1 MKRVL
6 IVEDDPTWAML
17 VGKYVRQLD
26 WKSAV
31 VSSPQAAM
39 DVLDTQ
45 PVDVIVLDM
54 LLAVETGMAL
64 LNEIRSYDD
73 LATIPIVAFTN
84 MNTVSLA
91 SLRRYGVQALLDKAT
106 VTPEEVQHTLKE
118 LVYGRE

>member
-26 WKSAV
+26 WKSTV

-91 SLRRYGVQALLDKAT
+91 SLRRYGVQALLDKAA

>member
-26 WKSAV
+26 WEYVV

-91 SLRRYGVQALLDKAT
+91 SLRRYGVQALLDKAA
-106 VTPEEVQHTLKE
+106 VMPEEVQHTLKE

>member
-26 WKSAV
+26 WEYVV

-39 DVLDTQ
+39 DALDTQ

-91 SLRRYGVQALLDKAT
+91 SLRRYGVQALLDKAA

>member
-26 WKSAV
+26 WKSTV

-39 DVLDTQ
+39 DALDTQ

-73 LATIPIVAFTN
+73 LATIPIVA
-84 MNTVSLA
+84 SEGQCA
-91 SLRRYGVQALLDKAT
+91 
-106 VTPEEVQHTLKE
+106 
-118 LVYGRE
+118 

>member
-1 MKRVL
+1 
-6 IVEDDPTWAML
+6 
-17 VGKYVRQLD
+17 
-26 WKSAV
+26 
-31 VSSPQAAM
+31 M

-91 SLRRYGVQALLDKAT
+91 SLRRYGVQALLDKAA

>member
-26 WKSAV
+26 WESTV

-91 SLRRYGVQALLDKAT
+91 SLRRYGVQALLDKAA

>member
-26 WKSAV
+26 WESTV

-39 DVLDTQ
+39 DALDTQ

-91 SLRRYGVQALLDKAT
+91 SLRRYGVQALLDKAA
-106 VTPEEVQHTLKE
+106 VMPEEVQHTLKE

>member
-26 WKSAV
+26 WEYVV

>member
-26 WKSAV
+26 WESTV

-39 DVLDTQ
+39 DALDTQ

-91 SLRRYGVQALLDKAT
+91 SLRRYGVQALLDKAA

>member
-26 WKSAV
+26 WESTV

>member
-26 WKSAV
+26 WEYVV

-39 DVLDTQ
+39 DALDTQ

-91 SLRRYGVQALLDKAT
+91 SLRRYGVQALLDKAA
-106 VTPEEVQHTLKE
+106 VMPEEVQHTLKE

>member
-26 WKSAV
+26 WEYVV

-91 SLRRYGVQALLDKAT
+91 SLRRYGVQALLDKAA